1 MPIYDPTTTMKLRCH
16 AASSSQTHLIGVQP
30 RELLCSGFGALMSW
44 EPMVVET
51 WVEMLREKL
60 KHILS
65 LLRLGTS
72 INIFLGAWTSDVHPL
87 EG

>member
-1 MPIYDPTTTMKLRCH
+1 
-16 AASSSQTHLIGVQP
+16 
-30 RELLCSGFGALMSW
+30 
-44 EPMVVET
+44 MVVET